1 MARASIPPRVG
12 AGMLPFLE
20 RISAIAA
27 VIVLLLPCSQPRPF
41 ARGSQVG
48 HDPPWNS
55 EHIEGLPPEVRNVVI
70 RMCRNSPR
78 AGHYFATYF
87 GNSHFIKLHFEHL
100 HCDSSQYSAGKV
112 VASTKN
118 MFLPEATIG
127 S

>member
-1 MARASIPPRVG
+1 
-12 AGMLPFLE
+12 MLAFLE

-27 VIVLLLPCSQPRPF
+27 VIVLLLLCSQPRPF

-55 EHIEGLPPEVRNVVI
+55 EHIERLPPEVRNVVI

-100 HCDSSQYSAGKV
+100 HCDEQPIFCREGSCLHQEYI
-112 VASTKN
+112 ST
-118 MFLPEATIG
+118 G
-127 S
+127 SHYRLMRSYYGRNND